1 MRKRTTGAAG
11 LGVLGAAGGLWLA
24 VARLGRHSGTT
35 PEELAMA
42 LPGDDLVPGAG
53 LVVDRATTLPAE
65 PEHVWPWLVQLG
77 KGRAGWYL
85 PAWVERAV
93 PAGRRG
99 LRDLD
104 PALQGLAAGDEI
116 PDWGP
121 GQPVFRA
128 VTVDP
133 PRALVYLSVRDRD
146 DDHRWPASGPPYP
159 PSALV
164 MSWAL
169 VLSAAR
175 HPDGSPG
182 SRLHLRL
189 RINRIGN
196 RAPALV
202 RSVGGLID
210 GATVHPMFAGLAERV
225 R

>member
-1 MRKRTTGAAG
+1 M
-11 LGVLGAAGGLWLA
+11 
-24 VARLGRHSGTT
+24 
-35 PEELAMA
+35 
-42 LPGDDLVPGAG
+42 
-53 LVVDRATTLPAE
+53 
-65 PEHVWPWLVQLG
+65 
-77 KGRAGWYL
+77 
-85 PAWVERAV
+85 
-93 PAGRRG
+93 
-99 LRDLD
+99 
-104 PALQGLAAGDEI
+104 
-116 PDWGP
+116 
-121 GQPVFRA
+121 
-128 VTVDP
+128 
-133 PRALVYLSVRDRD
+133 
-146 DDHRWPASGPPYP
+146 
-159 PSALV
+159 V

>member
-121 GQPVFRA
+121 GQP
-128 VTVDP
+128 
-133 PRALVYLSVRDRD
+133 RALVYLSVRDRD

-175 HPDGSPG
+175 AADGSPG

-189 RINRIGN
+189 RINRVGK

-202 RSVGGLID
+202 GSVAGLFD